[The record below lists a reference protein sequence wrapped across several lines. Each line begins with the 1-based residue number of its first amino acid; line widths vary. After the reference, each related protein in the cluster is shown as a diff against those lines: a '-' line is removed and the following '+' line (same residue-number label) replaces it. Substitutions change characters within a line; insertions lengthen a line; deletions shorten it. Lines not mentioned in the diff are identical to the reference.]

1 MESNNNESNTDNRE
15 KYSKIS
21 IIQNK
26 ENLIKNHNYKSVID
40 SLNALEFAFYSARP
54 DKIIKKNIS
63 FNSQL
68 TIKDLYSHFKSFS
81 LDNKNKIFIISVG
94 KASVLMLNGLLDIL
108 KEKIKN
114 IILILPKGQT
124 FDYDSYENIYL
135 NKNKIIIVQ
144 SSHPIPDNDS
154 LNASEQVIRLLKQ
167 TMNYDMVIFLISG
180 GTSSLLVSPSNDLTI
195 HDKRTINH
203 FLLMCG
209 ANIREINIVRKHLSK
224 VKGGNILKYID
235 NKCCVIGLILSD
247 VIGDYIDTIGSGLTS
262 FDDSTFFDAKCV
274 LEKYSLLNM
283 NNKSMK
289 KIRETLNLGIISKL
303 PETLKFKEFIEKD
316 VHNFIIGNNHEFCN
330 FLIHYLSKL
339 NYDIKYFVSN
349 YDKQLSD
356 FITDSKYLIENYLVE
371 SSCILIGGEITS
383 RINNKK
389 IGKGGR
395 TQESLCYLLDFF
407 CNNHYNDY
415 SVIFI
420 GTDGIDGNSKAA
432 GGIITPK
439 TIKFLKRKQIDIQEY
454 IRSHDSYNL
463 LSQLHSNIFTGY
475 TGTNF
480 NDVYLFVRK

>member
-1 MESNNNESNTDNRE
+1 M
-15 KYSKIS
+15 
-21 IIQNK
+21 
-26 ENLIKNHNYKSVID
+26 
-40 SLNALEFAFYSARP
+40 
-54 DKIIKKNIS
+54 
-63 FNSQL
+63 
-68 TIKDLYSHFKSFS
+68 
-81 LDNKNKIFIISVG
+81 
-94 KASVLMLNGLLDIL
+94 IL
-108 KEKIKN
+108 
-114 IILILPKGQT
+114 
-124 FDYDSYENIYL
+124 YENIYL

-167 TMNYDMVIFLISG
+167 KMNYDMVIFLISG

-247 VIGDYIDTIGSGLTS
+247 VIGDYIDTIGSGMTS

-303 PETLKFKEFIEKD
+303 PETLKFNEFIEKD

>member
-1 MESNNNESNTDNRE
+1 VESINNESNTDKRG

-21 IIQNK
+21 IIKNN
-26 ENLIKNHNYKSVID
+26 ENLIKNHNYTSVID
-40 SLNALEFAFYSARP
+40 SLNALEFAFYSTRP
-54 DKIIKKNIS
+54 DKIIKKNIC

-68 TIKDLYSHFKSFS
+68 TIKDLYGHYQSFS
-81 LDNKNKIFIISVG
+81 LDNKNKIFVISVG
-94 KASVLMLNGLLDIL
+94 KASVLMLNGLLEIL

-124 FDYDSYENIYL
+124 FDHDYFENISL
-135 NKNKIIIVQ
+135 NKEKIIIVQ

-167 TMNYDMVIFLISG
+167 VTNYDMVIFLISG
-180 GTSSLLVSPSNDLTI
+180 GTSSLLVSPSNHLTI
-195 HDKRTINH
+195 HDKKTLNH

-247 VIGDYIDTIGSGLTS
+247 VIGDNLDTIGSGLTS

-274 LEKYSLLNM
+274 LEKYSLFNM

-289 KIRETLNLGIISKL
+289 KIKETINLGIVSKL
-303 PETLKFKEFIEKD
+303 PETLKFKEFVERD

-349 YDKQLSD
+349 YDKQLFD
-356 FITDSKYLIENYLVE
+356 FITDCKYLIENYLVE
-371 SSCILIGGEITS
+371 NSCILIGGEITS
-383 RINNKK
+383 TINNKK

-395 TQESLCYLLDFF
+395 AQESLCYLIDFF
-407 CNNHYNDY
+407 CNNHYKDY
-415 SVIFI
+415 SIIFI

-439 TIKFLKRKQIDIQEY
+439 TIEFLKRKQIDIQKY
-454 IRSHDSYNL
+454 IISHDSYNL